1 MVAREVLLHGS
12 VLEFGTELVVVA
24 IYSLV
29 ALLGA
34 SPGDFGTILCASS
47 GRRDTYPQA
56 GLVDLRIGKGVR
68 STKRN
73 DEWT

>member
-12 VLEFGTELVVVA
+12 VLEFGTELVVAADHSVVA
-24 IYSLV
+24 M
-29 ALLGA
+29 LGA
-34 SPGDFGTILCASS
+34 SPGDFGTILCAGS
-47 GRRDTYPQA
+47 GRRDTYPEA

-68 STKRN
+68 SAKRD

>member
-12 VLEFGTELVVVA
+12 VLEFGTEPVVA
-24 IYSLV
+24 ADHSVV
-29 ALLGA
+29 AMLGA